1 MNYRLSTYVKLLC
14 AVGFTW
20 LFEVIAWLIAT
31 YNGGIIP
38 EWFNFLVN
46 SANILQVN
54 LKYIFLHDGEK
65 LALHPWK
72 KIYNPN

>member
-1 MNYRLSTYVKLLC
+1 MYYRLSTYVKLLC

-20 LFEVIAWLIAT
+20 LFEAIAWLIAD
-31 YNGGIIP
+31 NDLDIP

-54 LKYIFLHDGEK
+54 LNQSMY
-65 LALHPWK
+65 
-72 KIYNPN
+72 

>member
-1 MNYRLSTYVKLLC
+1 MKLLC

-31 YNGGIIP
+31 NNVGIP

-54 LKYIFLHDGEK
+54 LNRIFLLDGEK
-65 LALHPWK
+65 NSNQ
-72 KIYNPN
+72 IS

>member
-1 MNYRLSTYVKLLC
+1 MYYRLNTYVKLLC

-20 LFEVIAWLIAT
+20 LFEAIAWLIAD
-31 YNGGIIP
+31 NDVDIP

-54 LKYIFLHDGEK
+54 LNQSMYQLFSYLLQLFEQ
-65 LALHPWK
+65 
-72 KIYNPN
+72 NST